1 MNTSVPN
8 CPLWVYFISRY
19 SSAAARCCCMRIG
32 YVVLFLVALLSLR
45 VVSQIRRAL
54 SIFAARL
61 HLPRAAAG
69 FEAEGFCLAV
79 IFSASTGLF
88 CWCLRIYCRT
98 CGRHSADHHSYFAPV
113 EVLFNSTVPARI
125 QVRVSRNPIPLRDC
139 TAWQVRQDLPFS
151 AMCGSRLLCQVR
163 D

>member
-32 YVVLFLVALLSLR
+32 YLVLFLVALLSLR

-61 HLPRAAAG
+61 HLPRAAAC
-69 FEAEGFCLAV
+69 FEAEGFCFAV
-79 IFSASTGLF
+79 IFSASTVSTGLF

-125 QVRVSRNPIPLRDC
+125 RSLFG
-139 TAWQVRQDLPFS
+139 TAQLGR
-151 AMCGSRLLCQVR
+151 
-163 D
+163 